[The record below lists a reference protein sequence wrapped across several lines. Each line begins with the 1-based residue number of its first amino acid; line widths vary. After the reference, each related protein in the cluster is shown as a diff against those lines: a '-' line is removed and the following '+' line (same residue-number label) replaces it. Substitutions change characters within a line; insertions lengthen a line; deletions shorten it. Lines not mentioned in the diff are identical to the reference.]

1 MATKKTIS
9 SNFVTVPKKYG
20 GKKSGTHEVE
30 LAYITAE
37 EAEKLKR
44 LDMHN
49 SGIGKEMHYGPKGIP
64 NYDGDGGGTGPTPDD
79 PGQDDTLGEEDEDT
93 IDDEGGN
100 GDDGGDAEK
109 TPEEECNAKDGW
121 HWDSETNTCVKDED
135 KKEEE
140 KDVDESWEK
149 APKYTPVGEKDRIPK
164 PLSETERVED
174 KRIAGTTFADTV
186 AANFKGEVKGLGAK
200 SAELRGMDISKDAL
214 AIQTAAAQDW
224 AARGMSFSTPMLH
237 SEEEMI
243 RKLAR
248 DRLINEDQAQAMQ
261 SKLDLQAW
269 KNSEP
274 IQKLAAASKF
284 KGKDPALALPGFQPG
299 AINVAEVMDPD
310 FSNITLPGFS
320 GLPKNISKI
329 FSEHNDN
336 PLFELAENITD
347 PAGNVCDYKDLD
359 ENGYCPVTAQENIMD
374 WLPVVFK
381 FLGFLSGS
389 SASKAALAIQK
400 AQFALQMAESADQE
414 KIARRQVKRAT
425 DQANM
430 LLAKS
435 DLKDNYQ
442 AALQDLSDKGV
453 TDAQK
458 IADDFAKVRSDIGVE
473 KFGASGDTQR
483 KTKLS
488 FLEDARKT
496 GMLDAV
502 GTEASIGGQFSGA
515 GVAGVPS
522 AWAAAFN
529 KSAKGIHKEM
539 GDRASLRAALGSTQD
554 MDLMTAEGMTGLEGA
569 DLGEDAMMKGLGV
582 DYETAQDSIETAMR
596 KKVAKTAQKG
606 HDIDYGYTL
615 PTTVMGGID
624 PALTGKFT
632 QAQNQQAMFSGL
644 GDIASSIYKINNS
657 TG

>member
-1 MATKKTIS
+1 
-9 SNFVTVPKKYG
+9 
-20 GKKSGTHEVE
+20 
-30 LAYITAE
+30 
-37 EAEKLKR
+37 
-44 LDMHN
+44 
-49 SGIGKEMHYGPKGIP
+49 
-64 NYDGDGGGTGPTPDD
+64 
-79 PGQDDTLGEEDEDT
+79 
-93 IDDEGGN
+93 
-100 GDDGGDAEK
+100 
-109 TPEEECNAKDGW
+109 
-121 HWDSETNTCVKDED
+121 
-135 KKEEE
+135 
-140 KDVDESWEK
+140 
-149 APKYTPVGEKDRIPK
+149 
-164 PLSETERVED
+164 
-174 KRIAGTTFADTV
+174 
-186 AANFKGEVKGLGAK
+186 
-200 SAELRGMDISKDAL
+200 MDL
-214 AIQTAAAQDW
+214 
-224 AARGMSFSTPMLH
+224 
-237 SEEEMI
+237 
-243 RKLAR
+243 
-248 DRLINEDQAQAMQ
+248 
-261 SKLDLQAW
+261 
-269 KNSEP
+269 
-274 IQKLAAASKF
+274 
-284 KGKDPALALPGFQPG
+284 
-299 AINVAEVMDPD
+299 
-310 FSNITLPGFS
+310 
-320 GLPKNISKI
+320 
-329 FSEHNDN
+329 
-336 PLFELAENITD
+336 
-347 PAGNVCDYKDLD
+347 
-359 ENGYCPVTAQENIMD
+359 
-374 WLPVVFK
+374 LPVVFK
-381 FLGFLSGS
+381 FLGFLSGN

-515 GVAGVPS
+515 GVAGVP
-522 AWAAAFN
+522 ANWAAAFN
-529 KSAKGIHKEM
+529 KSAKDIYGEVEK
-539 GDRASLRAALGSTQD
+539 RAGLRAALGSTQD
-554 MDLMTAEGMTGLEGA
+554 MDLMTAQGMTEEGA
-569 DLGEDAMMKGLGV
+569 DLSEDAMMKGLGV

-624 PALTGKFT
+624 PALTTKLT
-632 QAQNQQAMFSGL
+632 QAQGQQAMFSGL